1 MTTAPTFPQV
11 NDAPDSTSPSGESG
25 ENASNGR
32 PIQLE
37 LDGIGTLHPLL
48 AAGHVDPRFI
58 LSDETCRI
66 GRKYLAEM
74 RRLLAASA
82 ERPAA

>member
-1 MTTAPTFPQV
+1 MTS
-11 NDAPDSTSPSGESG
+11 STPRSQITDTQETS
-25 ENASNGR
+25 R
-32 PIQLE
+32 PAQLE
-37 LDGIGTLHPLL
+37 LDGFGTVHPLL
-48 AAGHVDPRFI
+48 AAGYVDPRFI

-74 RRLLAASA
+74 RRILTASA

>member
-1 MTTAPTFPQV
+1 MNTTTSRSPIT
-11 NDAPDSTSPSGESG
+11 DSQ
-25 ENASNGR
+25 ENSISRDRQPA
-32 PIQLE
+32 QLE
-37 LDGIGTLHPLL
+37 LDGFGTIHPLL

-74 RRLLAASA
+74 RRILTSSVERSAA
-82 ERPAA
+82 

>member
-1 MTTAPTFPQV
+1 MTTLRNSPAVNEPQGQV
-11 NDAPDSTSPSGESG
+11 
-25 ENASNGR
+25 R
-32 PIQLE
+32 PVQLE

-74 RRLLAASA
+74 RRLLTSSDEQRAA
-82 ERPAA
+82 

>member
-1 MTTAPTFPQV
+1 MT
-11 NDAPDSTSPSGESG
+11 
-25 ENASNGR
+25 

-37 LDGIGTLHPLL
+37 LDGIGSLHPLV
-48 AAGHVDPRFI
+48 AEGHIDPRFI

-66 GRKYLAEM
+66 GRKHLAEI
-74 RRLLAASA
+74 RRKLMSSI

>member
-1 MTTAPTFPQV
+1 MTTLRNSSAVNEPQGQV
-11 NDAPDSTSPSGESG
+11 
-25 ENASNGR
+25 R
-32 PIQLE
+32 PVQLE

-74 RRLLAASA
+74 RRLLTSSDEQRAA
-82 ERPAA
+82 

>member
-1 MTTAPTFPQV
+1 MKTLHDSPTSTSEPRDTAPV
-11 NDAPDSTSPSGESG
+11 
-25 ENASNGR
+25 
-32 PIQLE
+32 QLE
-37 LDGIGTLHPLL
+37 LDGIGTTHPLL

-74 RRLLAASA
+74 RRILGESDGQRAA
-82 ERPAA
+82 

>member
-1 MTTAPTFPQV
+1 MNTTT
-11 NDAPDSTSPSGESG
+11 SRSPSTDSQENSG
-25 ENASNGR
+25 SRDRQPA
-32 PIQLE
+32 QLE
-37 LDGIGTLHPLL
+37 LDGFSTVHPLL

-74 RRLLAASA
+74 RRILTSSVERSAA
-82 ERPAA
+82 

>member
-1 MTTAPTFPQV
+1 MTSLRNATHA
-11 NDAPDSTSPSGESG
+11 NDPHVSRAGHQP
-25 ENASNGR
+25 R
-32 PIQLE
+32 PVQLE

-48 AAGHVDPRFI
+48 ASGHVDPRFI

-74 RRLLAASA
+74 RRLLTSSDEQRAA
-82 ERPAA
+82 

>member
-1 MTTAPTFPQV
+1 MTTTTHDHPAAESAAPETP
-11 NDAPDSTSPSGESG
+11 A
-25 ENASNGR
+25 
-32 PIQLE
+32 QLE
-37 LDGIGTLHPLL
+37 LDGFGTVHPLL

-74 RRLLAASA
+74 RRILTSSA
-82 ERPAA
+82 ERSAA

>member
-1 MTTAPTFPQV
+1 MKKNAARTHVTDTR
-11 NDAPDSTSPSGESG
+11 
-25 ENASNGR
+25 ENSEPAQLR
-32 PIQLE
+32 PAQLE
-37 LDGIGTLHPLL
+37 LDGFGTVHPLL
-48 AAGHVDPRFI
+48 ASGHLDPRFI

-74 RRLLAASA
+74 RRILTASV

>member
-1 MTTAPTFPQV
+1 MKRTTSRSPITDAQQSTRSRDPQP
-11 NDAPDSTSPSGESG
+11 A
-25 ENASNGR
+25 
-32 PIQLE
+32 QLE
-37 LDGIGTLHPLL
+37 LDGFGTIHPLL

-74 RRLLAASA
+74 RRILTASA